1 MEAILIVLSRK
12 EVQMKKSKK
21 EVLLRLTRFVL
32 QNYKISWGVVAI
44 CIIIS
49 SVTSL
54 ISTLFIKS
62 LIDDYVIP
70 LTQVD
75 NPEYTSLAQTL
86 FKLALILFIGVICN
100 YVHNLLMIFVSNGS
114 LLKLRKDLFTSMEKL
129 PISYVDNHSHGELM
143 SVYTNDID
151 SFRDMISRSLPMIFN
166 SLITVTITIVSMIV
180 LSIPLTI
187 VSLFLAFIMMRVTI
201 ALALRSRKYFM
212 KQQEKLAEVN
222 GFIEEMMT
230 GQKVVQVFCHEEEAK
245 AKFSVINEEL
255 RVAVYKANKI
265 ANIIMPVNGN
275 LGNLGYVLIAVVGA
289 TLALTGYVSLSLGTL
304 VSFLTLNR
312 NFMHPV
318 AMLSQQ
324 MNTVIN
330 ASVGAER
337 MFNLM
342 DEKPE
347 INDGRKEMKP
357 ENVVGTFQL
366 NHVDFGYTPEKQ
378 VLFDINLHVNDNEKV
393 AFVGGTGAGKTSI
406 INLIT
411 RFYEINSGSILF
423 DGISIKDIDKRDLR
437 HCLGMVLQDTS
448 LFTTTVMENI
458 RYGRLDATD
467 EECIEAAKLIGS
479 DDFIRRLANGY
490 HTMLDNG
497 GKNLSQGERQLL
509 AITRAAVA
517 NPPVLIMDEATSSID
532 THSEQLVQKG
542 MDILMR
548 GRTSFIIAHR
558 LSTVRN
564 ADLINVLEHG
574 HIIEQ
579 GSHEQLLSLKG
590 KYYQLYTGGSL
601 S

>member
-1 MEAILIVLSRK
+1 MEAILIALSRK
-12 EVQMKKSKK
+12 EAQMKKSKK

-129 PISYVDNHSHGELM
+129 P
-143 SVYTNDID
+143 
-151 SFRDMISRSLPMIFN
+151 
-166 SLITVTITIVSMIV
+166 
-180 LSIPLTI
+180 
-187 VSLFLAFIMMRVTI
+187 LFLAFIMMRVTI

>member
-1 MEAILIVLSRK
+1 
-12 EVQMKKSKK
+12 MKKTKK
-21 EVLLRLTRFVL
+21 EVLLRLTKFVL
-32 QNYKISWGVVAI
+32 KNYKISWGVVAI

-49 SVTSL
+49 SITSI

-75 NPEYTSLAQTL
+75 NPEYASLAQTL
-86 FKLALILFIGVICN
+86 FKLALILFIGVVCN
-100 YVHNLLMIFVSNGS
+100 YTHNLIMIFVSNGT

-129 PISYVDNHSHGELM
+129 PISYFDKHSHGELM
-143 SVYTNDID
+143 SVYTNDVD
-151 SFRDMISRSLPMIFN
+151 SFREMISRSLPTIFN
-166 SLITVTITIVSMIV
+166 SLITITFTVVSMIV

-187 VSLFLAFIMMRVTI
+187 VSLILAFIMMRTTV
-201 ALALRSRKYFM
+201 ALAMRSRTYFM
-212 KQQEKLAEVN
+212 EQQEKLAEVN

-245 AKFSVINEEL
+245 AKFAVINEGL

-289 TLALTGYVSLSLGTL
+289 TLSLTGFVNLSLGTL

-312 NFMHPV
+312 NFMHPIS
-318 AMLSQQ
+318 MLSQQ

-330 ASVGAER
+330 ASAGAER
-337 MFNLM
+337 MFNMM

-347 INDGRKEMKP
+347 VNDGTKEFKA
-357 ENVVGTFQL
+357 ENVKGTFQL
-366 NHVDFGYTPEKQ
+366 SHVDFGYTPEKQ
-378 VLFDINLHVNDNEKV
+378 VLFDINLNVKDNEKI

-423 DGISIKDIDKRDLR
+423 DGISIQDINKSDLR
-437 HCLGMVLQDTS
+437 KCLGMVLQDTN
-448 LFTTTVMENI
+448 LFSTTVMENI
-458 RYGRLDATD
+458 RYGRLNATN

-479 DDFIRRLANGY
+479 DDFIRRLPNGY
-490 HTMLDNG
+490 QTLLVNG

-542 MDILMR
+542 MDILMK
-548 GRTSFIIAHR
+548 GRTTFIIAHR

-564 ADLINVLEHG
+564 ADVINVLEHG

-579 GSHEQLLSLKG
+579 GNHEQLLSLKG
-590 KYYQLYTGGSL
+590 KYYQLYTGSSSIL
-601 S
+601 ID

>member
-1 MEAILIVLSRK
+1 
-12 EVQMKKSKK
+12 MKKTKK
-21 EVLLRLTRFVL
+21 EVLLRLTKFVL
-32 QNYKISWGVVAI
+32 KNYKISWGVVAI

-49 SVTSL
+49 SITSI

-75 NPEYTSLAQTL
+75 NPEYASLAQTL
-86 FKLALILFIGVICN
+86 FKLALILFIGVVCN
-100 YVHNLLMIFVSNGS
+100 YTHNLIMIFVSNGT
-114 LLKLRKDLFTSMEKL
+114 LLKLRKDLFTFMEKL
-129 PISYVDNHSHGELM
+129 PISYFDKHSHGELM
-143 SVYTNDID
+143 SVYTNDVD
-151 SFRDMISRSLPMIFN
+151 SFREMISRSLPTIFN
-166 SLITVTITIVSMIV
+166 SLITITFTVVSMIV

-187 VSLFLAFIMMRVTI
+187 VSLILAFIMMRTTV
-201 ALALRSRKYFM
+201 ALAMRSRTYFM
-212 KQQEKLAEVN
+212 EQQEKLAEVN

-245 AKFSVINEEL
+245 AKFAVINEGL

-289 TLALTGYVSLSLGTL
+289 TLSLTGFVNLSLGTL

-312 NFMHPV
+312 NFMHPIS
-318 AMLSQQ
+318 MLSQQ

-337 MFNLM
+337 MFNMM

-347 INDGRKEMKP
+347 VNDGTKEFKV
-357 ENVVGTFQL
+357 ENVKGTFQL
-366 NHVDFGYTPEKQ
+366 SHVDFGYTPEKQ
-378 VLFDINLHVNDNEKV
+378 VLFDINLNVKDNEKI

-423 DGISIKDIDKRDLR
+423 DGISIQDINKSDLR
-437 HCLGMVLQDTS
+437 KCLGMVLQDTH
-448 LFTTTVMENI
+448 LFSTTVIENI
-458 RYGRLDATD
+458 RYGRLNATD

-479 DDFIRRLANGY
+479 DDFIRRLPNGY
-490 HTMLDNG
+490 QTLLVNG

-542 MDILMR
+542 MDILMK
-548 GRTSFIIAHR
+548 GRTTFIIAHR

-564 ADLINVLEHG
+564 ADVINVLEHG

-579 GSHEQLLSLKG
+579 GNHEQLLSLKG
-590 KYYQLYTGGSL
+590 KYYQLYTGSSSIL
-601 S
+601 ID